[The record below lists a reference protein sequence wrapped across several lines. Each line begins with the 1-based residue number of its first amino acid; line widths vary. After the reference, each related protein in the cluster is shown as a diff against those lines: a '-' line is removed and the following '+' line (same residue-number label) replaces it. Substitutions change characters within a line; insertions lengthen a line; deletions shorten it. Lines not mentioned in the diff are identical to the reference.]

1 MAVLRGSWPAFD
13 LCLGSLIMPTA
24 SVYPAGGTTYMPG
37 GGTSTHK
44 RALRAEIQGWAP
56 SSVRRQR
63 NFLYSVQ
70 VDQLTGHG
78 YALTLTMR
86 DTPDGPEAL
95 AAVIRALMKRF
106 QRAGVIRLH
115 WVIEWQRRG
124 TPHLH
129 MAVYTP
135 QALPHSGREL
145 VQHWLDVAGP
155 WGASWGAQDV
165 KPIESAGGWLQYLA
179 KHAARSVKH
188 YQRHGMPDGWTKTG
202 RLWGHRG
209 DWATTEPM
217 RFDIDRAGWFRLRRM
232 IRAWRIADA
241 RAEHGTAAR
250 ARRVRQARRMLSC
263 ADPKLSAVRG
273 TSEWVPED
281 VYLGFLGLL
290 ADQGHQ
296 VRQV

>member
-1 MAVLRGSWPAFD
+1 
-13 LCLGSLIMPTA
+13 MPTA

-44 RALRAEIQGWAP
+44 RAPRTEIQGWAP

-63 NFLYSVQ
+63 NFLYSVDVAQ
-70 VDQLTGHG
+70 MSGHG

-86 DTPDGPEAL
+86 DTPPDAETL
-95 AAVIRALMKRF
+95 ATVIRALMKRF

-129 MAVYTP
+129 MAVYTS
-135 QALPHSGREL
+135 QELPRRGWEL
-145 VQHWLDVAGP
+145 VEHWLVLTEP
-155 WGASWGAQDV
+155 YGASWASQDC
-165 KPIESAGGWLQYLA
+165 KPIDSAGGWLQYLA

-188 YQRHGMPDGWTKTG
+188 YQRQGMPPGWEKTG

-209 DWATTEPM
+209 EWPTSEPM
-217 RFDIDRAGWFRLRRM
+217 RFDIDREGWFRLRRL
-232 IRAWRIADA
+232 IRSWRIADA
-241 RAEHGTAAR
+241 RSERDAKTR
-250 ARRVRQARRMLSC
+250 ARRISQARRML
-263 ADPKLSAVRG
+263 AAGDRKVAEVRG

-281 VYLGFLGLL
+281 VYLRFLGLL
-290 ADQGHQ
+290 ADQGHRVVQ
-296 VRQV
+296 VA